1 MRWGNVTALPHTF
14 VIQKAR
20 LIRIRERI
28 IQKLFLL
35 VALASILILAL
46 IVVFLFREGVPIFQ
60 QVSIKDFLFGKY
72 WYPTYEPP
80 EFGIFPLIA
89 ASIAVTLLSS
99 LIAVPLGLL
108 SAIYISEIAGIR
120 VKEVLKPVIELL
132 ASLPSVVIGFFGMVV
147 VAPFLQ
153 EVFDIA
159 TGLNMVNAS
168 VMLALMAV
176 PTISSISEDA
186 IHAVRRELREASLAL
201 GATQWETI
209 TRVVIPASLSGIC
222 TATILGMSRAI
233 GETMVVLMVAGG
245 AAAIPESIFDACR
258 PMPASIA
265 AEMAEA
271 PFRSDHYYALFATGI
286 VLFFVTLGFN
296 LIADYISHKYKQV
309 GSATL

>member
-1 MRWGNVTALPHTF
+1 LRRTAVTRVKEH
-14 VIQKAR
+14 
-20 LIRIRERI
+20 I
-28 IQKLFLL
+28 IQNLFLL
-35 VALASILILAL
+35 VALTSILVLTL
-46 IVVFLFREGVPIFQ
+46 IVLFLFREGVPIFKD
-60 QVSIKDFLFGKY
+60 VSIKDFLFGKY
-72 WYPTYEPP
+72 WYPTYDPP
-80 EFGIFPLIA
+80 EFGIFALIV
-89 ASIAVTLLSS
+89 ASIMVTALASV
-99 LIAVPLGLL
+99 IAVPLGLL
-108 SAIYISEIAGIR
+108 SAIYISEIAGSR
-120 VKEVLKPVIELL
+120 VKEILKPIIELL
-132 ASLPSVVIGFFGMVV
+132 ASLPSVVIGFFGMVI

-153 EVFDIA
+153 EAFDIP
-159 TGLNMVNAS
+159 TGLNLFNAS

-209 TRVVIPASLSGIC
+209 SRVVVPASLSGIC
-222 TATILGMSRAI
+222 TAVILGMSRAV

-286 VLFFVTLGFN
+286 VLFFMTLGFN

-309 GSATL
+309 GTATL

>member
-1 MRWGNVTALPHTF
+1 MKQSAQFT
-14 VIQKAR
+14 
-20 LIRIRERI
+20 RIKERI
-28 IQKLFLL
+28 IQYFFLL
-35 VALASILILAL
+35 VALASIIVLAL
-46 IVVFLFREGVPIFQ
+46 IVLFLFKEGLPIFEK
-60 QVSIKDFLFGKY
+60 VSVKDFLFGKY
-72 WYPTYEPP
+72 WYPTYDPP
-80 EFGIFPLIA
+80 EFGIFPLIV
-89 ASIAVTLLSS
+89 ASIAVTALSS
-99 LIAVPLGLL
+99 AIAVPLGLL
-108 SAIYISEIAGIR
+108 TAIYISEIAGPR
-120 VKEVLKPVIELL
+120 MKEFLKPVIELL

-153 EVFDIA
+153 RTFDLP
-159 TGLNMVNAS
+159 TGLNLFNAS

-209 TRVVIPASLSGIC
+209 SRVVIPASLSGIC
-222 TATILGMSRAI
+222 TAVILGMSRAI

-271 PFRSDHYYALFATGI
+271 PFGGDHYHALFATGV
-286 VLFFVTLGFN
+286 VLFFMTLAFN
-296 LIADYISHKYKQV
+296 LVADYVSHKYKQV
-309 GSATL
+309 GTATL

>member
-1 MRWGNVTALPHTF
+1 LRRTALVRIKER
-14 VIQKAR
+14 VIQNF
-20 LIRIRERI
+20 
-28 IQKLFLL
+28 FLL
-35 VALASILILAL
+35 VALTSILVLTL
-46 IVVFLFREGVPIFQ
+46 IVLFLFREGIPIFKT
-60 QVSIKDFLFGKY
+60 VSVKDFLFGRF
-72 WYPTYEPP
+72 WYPTYDPP
-80 EFGIFPLIA
+80 EFGIFALIV
-89 ASIAVTLLSS
+89 ASVMVTALAS
-99 LIAVPLGLL
+99 LVAVPLGLL
-108 SAIYISEIAGIR
+108 SAIYISEIASAR
-120 VKEVLKPVIELL
+120 VKEILKPIIELL
-132 ASLPSVVIGFFGMVV
+132 ASLPSVVIGFFGMVI

-153 EVFDIA
+153 ETLDIP
-159 TGLNMVNAS
+159 TGLNVFNAS

-209 TRVVIPASLSGIC
+209 SRVVVPASLSGIC
-222 TATILGMSRAI
+222 TAVILGMSRAI

-286 VLFFVTLGFN
+286 VLFFMTLGFN

-309 GSATL
+309 GTATL

>member
-1 MRWGNVTALPHTF
+1 LRRTA
-14 VIQKAR
+14 VAR
-20 LIRIRERI
+20 IKEHIIRN
-28 IQKLFLL
+28 LFLL
-35 VALASILILAL
+35 VALTSIFVLTL
-46 IVVFLFREGVPIFQ
+46 IVLFLFKEGIPIFKD
-60 QVSIKDFLFGKY
+60 VSVKDFLFGKF
-72 WYPTYEPP
+72 WYPTYDPP
-80 EFGIFPLIA
+80 EFGIFPLIV
-89 ASIAVTLLSS
+89 ASIMVTALAS

-108 SAIYISEIAGIR
+108 SAIYISEIATTR
-120 VKEVLKPVIELL
+120 VKEILKPIIELL
-132 ASLPSVVIGFFGMVV
+132 ASLPSVVIGFFGMVI

-153 EVFDIA
+153 EAFDIP
-159 TGLNMVNAS
+159 TGLNLFNAS
-168 VMLALMAV
+168 VMLAFMAV

-209 TRVVIPASLSGIC
+209 SRVVVPASLSGIC
-222 TATILGMSRAI
+222 TAVILGMSRAI

-286 VLFFVTLGFN
+286 VLFFMTLGFN

-309 GSATL
+309 GTATL

>member
-1 MRWGNVTALPHTF
+1 MALT
-14 VIQKAR
+14 
-20 LIRIRERI
+20 
-28 IQKLFLL
+28 
-35 VALASILILAL
+35 SILVLTL
-46 IVVFLFREGVPIFQ
+46 IVFFLFREGIPIFKD
-60 QVSIKDFLFGKY
+60 VSVRDFLFGKF
-72 WYPTYEPP
+72 WYPTYDPP
-80 EFGIFPLIA
+80 EFGIFALIV
-89 ASIAVTLLSS
+89 ASIMVTALSS
-99 LIAVPLGLL
+99 VIAVPLGLL
-108 SAIYISEIAGIR
+108 SAIYISEIASTR
-120 VKEVLKPVIELL
+120 VKEILKPIIELL

-153 EVFDIA
+153 ETFDIP
-159 TGLNMVNAS
+159 TGLNLFNAS

-209 TRVVIPASLSGIC
+209 SRVVVPASLSGIC
-222 TATILGMSRAI
+222 TAVILGMSRAI
-233 GETMVVLMVAGG
+233 GETMVVLMAAGG

-271 PFRSDHYYALFATGI
+271 PFGSNHYYALFATGI
-286 VLFFVTLGFN
+286 VLFFMTLGFN
-296 LIADYISHKYKQV
+296 LIADYISHKYRQV

>member
-1 MRWGNVTALPHTF
+1 MKR
-14 VIQKAR
+14 AR
-20 LIRIRERI
+20 LLRIKERI
-28 IQKLFLL
+28 IQNLFLL
-35 VALASILILAL
+35 VALASIIILAL
-46 IVVFLFREGVPIFQ
+46 IVVFLFREGVPIFK
-60 QVSIKDFLFGKY
+60 QVSVQDFLFGKY

-89 ASIAVTLLSS
+89 ASILVTLIAS

-120 VKEVLKPVIELL
+120 VKEVLKPIIELL

-153 EVFDIA
+153 EVFDIP
-159 TGLNMVNAS
+159 TGLNVLNAS

-209 TRVVIPASLSGIC
+209 SRVVVPASLSGIC
-222 TATILGMSRAI
+222 TAVILGMSRAI

-245 AAAIPESIFDACR
+245 AGAIPESIFDACR

-271 PFRSDHYYALFATGI
+271 PFRSDHYHALFATGI
-286 VLFFVTLGFN
+286 VLFLMTLGFN
-296 LIADYISHKYKQV
+296 LIADYVSHKYKQV
-309 GSATL
+309 GTATL